1 MVMMSSLRLS
11 LILAFLFAAPAAA
24 QETTNSIDWKT
35 GGAWSDLSSYIGTY
49 NYDAVLGD
57 ERVADALKAQLGDA
71 VLETLHNNLATRNP
85 IGFEDDCMLL
95 SGNAVS
101 AGDTQSAFVAVCIYK
116 GVVHTALHQG
126 NDISLFTAAEKYDYL
141 PYAMKLWLY
150 GQTNADVYK
159 LPDGVTLKLAP

>member
-1 MVMMSSLRLS
+1 M
-11 LILAFLFAAPAAA
+11 LASVPVLA
-24 QETTNSIDWKT
+24 QEVVNDIDWKT
-35 GGAWSDLSSYIGTY
+35 GGAWSDLSTHIGTY
-49 NYDAVLGD
+49 HYDDVLND
-57 ERVADALKAQLGDA
+57 ERVAAALEQQLGADTFAA
-71 VLETLHNNLATRNP
+71 VRNNLATRNP

-101 AGDTQSAFVAVCIYK
+101 AGGTQSAYVAVCLYK

-126 NDISLFTAAEKYDYL
+126 DNITLFTAAEKYDYL

-150 GQTNADVYK
+150 GQKHTDVFK